1 MVEQAITPLS
11 LTPPSAAMAAPPVS
25 HEQYQADMAVLRE
38 QIATVRTAASVEQ
51 MVQLG
56 MPVQET
62 TAKLAQQF
70 IISIAT
76 IEEKM
81 TTMEG
86 TTAQALANIQAIVQ
100 AATAQATPL
109 ERKM

>member
-1 MVEQAITPLS
+1 M
-11 LTPPSAAMAAPPVS
+11 AAMAAPPVS

-38 QIATVRTAASVEQ
+38 QVATVRTAVNAEQ

-70 IISIAT
+70 IMSIAT

-81 TTMEG
+81 ATMEG
-86 TTAQALANIQAIVQ
+86 TTAQALTNMQAAIQA
-100 AATAQATPL
+100 AAAQATPL
-109 ERKM
+109 ERTQVAC